1 MKVELEKL
9 ENHEGVA
16 VKALL
21 DSGVTGLFMD
31 TTFTREKGFK
41 MERMKNPLLVKNV
54 DGTVNVG
61 GAITHQVEC
70 NMFFKGH
77 VERVRMDVCN
87 LGKTE
92 VILGMPWLAAHN
104 PEIDWEKG
112 EEDEDEET
120 LRKLVPKRFWR
131 WKKVFGKK
139 ESERMPV
146 QKTWDHVIELK
157 EGFTPRKG
165 KVYSL
170 SREEREEVQAFV
182 EDQLRK
188 GYIQPSKSP
197 QTSPVHFVAKK
208 DGKRRMVQDYR
219 HINQWT
225 VKNGYPL
232 PLIADILDGVG
243 KRKVF
248 TKLDLR
254 WGYNNVRIKEGDEW
268 KAAFTTHIGAYEPT
282 VMYFGLTNSPA
293 TFQTMMNDLF
303 QDLINQGDTATF
315 IDDILVATDTE
326 EGHDELVEEVL
337 KRLEE
342 NNLFVKPE
350 KCKWKVREVEFLGV
364 LIGPKGVEMQKE
376 KVEGV
381 LSWPAPRNVKEVQNS

>member
-1 MKVELEKL
+1 MKVGLEKL
-9 ENHEGVA
+9 ENHKGVV

-21 DSGVTGLFMD
+21 DSGATGLFMD
-31 TTFTREKGFK
+31 TTFAREKGFK
-41 MERMKNPLLVKNV
+41 MEKMKYSLLVKNM

-61 GAITHQVEC
+61 EAITHQVEC

-77 VERVRMDVCN
+77 IERVRMDVCN

-92 VILGMPWLAAHN
+92 VILGMPWLVAHN

-112 EEDEDEET
+112 EVKMMRCPPICRKKKQEERKKGVKKIEKNKNEET
-120 LRKLVPKRFWR
+120 LRKLVPKRFWK
-131 WKKVFGKK
+131 WKKVFGKR

-146 QKTWDHVIELK
+146 RKAWDHAIELK
-157 EGFTPRKG
+157 KGFIPKKE

-188 GYIQPSKSP
+188 EYICSSKSP
-197 QTSPVHFVAKK
+197 QISPVHFVAKK

-225 VKNGYPL
+225 IKNRYLL
-232 PLIADILDGVG
+232 PLIVDILDGVG

-254 WGYNNVRIKEGDEW
+254 WSYNNVRIKEGDE
-268 KAAFTTHIGAYEPT
+268 
-282 VMYFGLTNSPA
+282 
-293 TFQTMMNDLF
+293 
-303 QDLINQGDTATF
+303 
-315 IDDILVATDTE
+315 
-326 EGHDELVEEVL
+326 
-337 KRLEE
+337 
-342 NNLFVKPE
+342 
-350 KCKWKVREVEFLGV
+350 
-364 LIGPKGVEMQKE
+364 
-376 KVEGV
+376 
-381 LSWPAPRNVKEVQNS
+381 

>member
-1 MKVELEKL
+1 MRVGLEKL
-9 ENHEGVA
+9 ESHKGVA

-21 DSGVTGLFMD
+21 DSGATGLFMD
-31 TTFTREKGFK
+31 MTFAREKGFR
-41 MERMKNPLLVKNV
+41 MERMKKPLLVKNV
-54 DGTVNVG
+54 DRTVNVG

-77 VERVRMDVCN
+77 VERVRIDVCN

-92 VILGMPWLAAHN
+92 VILGMLWLAAHN

-112 EEDEDEET
+112 EVKMTRCPPICGKRKQEEKKSEVKKVERGEDEEV
-120 LRKLVPKRFWR
+120 LKKLVPKRFWR

-139 ESERMPV
+139 ESERMLV
-146 QKTWDHVIELK
+146 RKAWDHAIELK
-157 EGFTPRKG
+157 EGFTPKKG

-182 EDQLRK
+182 DDQLRK
-188 GYIQPSKSP
+188 GYIRPSKSP

-208 DGKRRMVQDYR
+208 DGKRRMVQDYYY
-219 HINQWT
+219 INQWT

-248 TKLDLR
+248 IKLDLR
-254 WGYNNVRIKEGDEW
+254 WGYNNVRIKEGNKW

-282 VMYFGLTNSPA
+282 IMYFGLTNSPA

-303 QDLINQGDTATF
+303 RDLIN
-315 IDDILVATDTE
+315 
-326 EGHDELVEEVL
+326 
-337 KRLEE
+337 
-342 NNLFVKPE
+342 
-350 KCKWKVREVEFLGV
+350 
-364 LIGPKGVEMQKE
+364 
-376 KVEGV
+376 
-381 LSWPAPRNVKEVQNS
+381 